1 MHLWQ
6 GLIRFNST
14 SVETI
19 RLPVLS
25 SAGGFGELPQLFLAF
40 GGGDTPFSVNGS
52 KVAVSNR
59 LSPLNLQANI
69 SELWV
74 KGLIPYAFGNDS
86 ALRLIHDG
94 EYADFD
100 GLESLSELDDV
111 VLGFVSLDYAEKLSS
126 ASKDE
131 RSIIIIAGGSLDSG
145 NQELIDQ
152 AILNLSTW
160 LDSQSDSSDLN
171 LQFTAVKVEAAKAAA
186 QSSGIISGMFL
197 VFRNL
202 HNCCRCSIGA
212 HHSFDACRITSQ

>member
-1 MHLWQ
+1 M
-6 GLIRFNST
+6 
-14 SVETI
+14 
-19 RLPVLS
+19 
-25 SAGGFGELPQLFLAF
+25 
-40 GGGDTPFSVNGS
+40 
-52 KVAVSNR
+52 
-59 LSPLNLQANI
+59 
-69 SELWV
+69 
-74 KGLIPYAFGNDS
+74 
-86 ALRLIHDG
+86 IHDG

-145 NQELIDQ
+145 NQELVNQ

-197 VFRNL
+197 VFGTFTIAAGVLLVLTIVLMLAESRRSEFGVL
-202 HNCCRCSIGA
+202 RAIG
-212 HHSFDACRITSQ
+212 ITRSDVRAQAVMEEL

>member
-1 MHLWQ
+1 MTRDYL
-6 GLIRFNST
+6 FNST
-14 SVETI
+14 SIETI

-40 GGGDTPFSVNGS
+40 GGGDTPFAVNGS

-100 GLESLSELDDV
+100 GFESLSELDDV

-126 ASKDE
+126 ASKDTLNYHYCY
-131 RSIIIIAGGSLDSG
+131 GSLDLEPRVI
-145 NQELIDQ
+145 NQ
-152 AILNLSTW
+152 AIPIFQYGC
-160 LDSQSDSSDLN
+160 SQL
-171 LQFTAVKVEAAKAAA
+171 TAVTSIY
-186 QSSGIISGMFL
+186 SSL
-197 VFRNL
+197 R
-202 HNCCRCSIGA
+202 
-212 HHSFDACRITSQ
+212 